1 MGGGGIAYDAGVAR
15 ALMREALAR
24 ESAIWLGAAWQRDLL
39 QPAPVLE
46 LVVVGSV
53 RARQRQERQSSEA
66 RRHTMHAR
74 ARARTLWSGQARASF
89 RERERRRGAH
99 SRSRLSTR
107 LASFGVAV
115 VVLLACDYIYAHI

>member
-24 ESAIWLGAAWQRDLL
+24 DTDIWIEAWQRDLL

-89 RERERRRGAH
+89 RERERRRGAR